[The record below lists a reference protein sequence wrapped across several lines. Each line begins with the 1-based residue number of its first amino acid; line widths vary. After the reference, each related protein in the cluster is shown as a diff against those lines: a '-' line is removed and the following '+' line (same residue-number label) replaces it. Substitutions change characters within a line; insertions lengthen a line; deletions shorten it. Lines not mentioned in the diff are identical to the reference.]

1 MRAPRFDPEGPRFQA
16 TVLMDE
22 ALVADTMLDGF
33 AGYAAEISCRDVEQ
47 AQILALALNR
57 YEMGK

>member
-1 MRAPRFDPEGPRFQA
+1 
-16 TVLMDE
+16 MDE

-33 AGYAAEISCRDVEQ
+33 TRYAAEISCRDVEQ